1 MVSTVSERQEA
12 PSVDEAPIDVEMIG
26 DSTDTA
32 LVMRLGTTTR
42 KDIDKRTP
50 ILIGHLQ
57 LLLSEE
63 LGADDDPTVRA
74 LFSQAYKLLDL
85 KARPEPDA
93 PTFAS
98 FFFYMR
104 EVASLT
110 RRFLWIYSQRSGT
123 GVS

>member
-1 MVSTVSERQEA
+1 MSERQEA

-98 FFFYMR
+98 FFYMR